1 MNSQLLKIIVLT
13 NIPSL
18 LLLVEIGSTT
28 SLTLLDDT
36 VCGVVNLKSGQSV
49 ELTEDFPI
57 SDENFE
63 KMHTGKLT
71 GATFKPTENCAVNIC
86 GFASLGIPLHEG
98 YIGVTNYASSYLL
111 DNIRYFKIS
120 SGIL

>member
-1 MNSQLLKIIVLT
+1 MNSQRLKIIVLT
-13 NIPSL
+13 NIVSSL
-18 LLLVEIGSTT
+18 LIGRTT

-57 SDENFE
+57 TNDNFE

-71 GATFKPTENCAVNIC
+71 DATIKPNENCAVNIC
-86 GFASLGIPLHEG
+86 GFAALGLPLHEG
-98 YIGVTNYASSYLL
+98 YIGVTNYASSFV
-111 DNIRYFKIS
+111 R
-120 SGIL
+120 